1 MVPTLR
7 EYTNNSDFHHSVQ
20 RVVGNEESRAKA
32 TGFGTTRQGQAIAA
46 QYLTQLASLIS
57 ADRTSGRRD
66 KVVWRVLKDLDDLAL
81 RLLIAGISVC
91 AGDHIGTNAV
101 GQKNFRDVALW
112 IGRNLSQNKNE
123 LALKDG
129 AWGINMLT
137 ALPIFT
143 LGDGDIL
150 EMPLTASLDNFLD
163 E

>member
-81 RLLIAGISVC
+81 RLLI
-91 AGDHIGTNAV
+91 HP
-101 GQKNFRDVALW
+101 
-112 IGRNLSQNKNE
+112 
-123 LALKDG
+123 G
-129 AWGINMLT
+129 AHLV
-137 ALPIFT
+137 L
-143 LGDGDIL
+143 
-150 EMPLTASLDNFLD
+150 
-163 E
+163 